1 MCPMMLQMLSMEAFQ
16 KKREKELQPQQEVL
30 PKYQQLARER
40 MVNYSA
46 VLLPERLQQVVLQD
60 LDAQK
65 FFLVELVQIHI
76 RITQKW
82 LA

>member
-1 MCPMMLQMLSMEAFQ
+1 MCPMILQMLSMEAFQ

-30 PKYQQLARER
+30 PKYQQLAHER

-76 RITQKW
+76 RCTQKW